1 MKKIFVTD
9 WILIIAFM
17 LSTLSGIGLHIVGY
31 WNNHE
36 LWHNWAV
43 SHVLT
48 SFLFFITV
56 ISHLSTHWG
65 WYKGL
70 IRKGIG
76 KRSKVTVMLSIAF
89 CLCLVTGVA
98 LLGVNGANS
107 AMGLWHYRIGIVMAA
122 LSMGHILKRTSLLC
136 KSLKKK

>member
-31 WNNHE
+31 GNNHE

-76 KRSKVTVMLSIAF
+76 KRSKVTVMLS
-89 CLCLVTGVA
+89 VA